1 MSIVEWFYTIIALVV
16 SYVVLSFPYLVE
28 KLLRVTNKKRG
39 YCYADKELKNGTDP
53 NKLYAYA
60 DNQFDFDDF
69 ERGMLV
75 RLREHNIGER
85 ND

>member
-39 YCYADKELKNGTDP
+39 YRYADNELKNGTDP